1 MDTYRIYEQ
10 FKEPFGEPAAR
21 ALAETLGSMFEE
33 LHNTVTKED
42 FRILRDS
49 IDADVSRLDCA
60 LSGLA
65 EAQGRT
71 EANVAQLNTTVAE
84 LVVGQ
89 RQLCEAQAR
98 TEATVA
104 DLVVGQ
110 KQLFEAQ
117 ARTEATVADL
127 VVGQRQLF
135 EAQARTEATVADL
148 VDGQKQLFEAQ
159 ARTEAS
165 IAHLDA
171 TVAKLTEAQTGMATA
186 LQRLTIRV
194 DDVVGRTFELQ
205 FRDRLTAYLG
215 RFLRRGKLVPNDRLL
230 DQIEPHLSD
239 REVDDVLRADVIA
252 SGLVDG
258 EQTHLVV
265 EVSWTGDIDDI
276 VRADERAKLL
286 RRAGLPAIPLVA
298 CNAISP
304 ESTAFA
310 KLRQVRIWLDG
321 SLVSTSAN

>member
-49 IDADVSRLDCA
+49 IDADVSRLDSA

-71 EANVAQLNTTVAE
+71 EANVAQLNTTI
-84 LVVGQ
+84 
-89 RQLCEAQAR
+89 
-98 TEATVA
+98 A
-104 DLVVGQ
+104 DL
-110 KQLFEAQ
+110 
-117 ARTEATVADL
+117 
-127 VVGQRQLF
+127 
-135 EAQARTEATVADL
+135 
-148 VDGQKQLFEAQ
+148 
-159 ARTEAS
+159 
-165 IAHLDA
+165 
-171 TVAKLTEAQTGMATA
+171 
-186 LQRLTIRV
+186 
-194 DDVVGRTFELQ
+194 
-205 FRDRLTAYLG
+205 
-215 RFLRRGKLVPNDRLL
+215 RLL
-230 DQIEPHLSD
+230 DQIEPHLSH

-265 EVSWTGDIDDI
+265 EVSWTGDIDDV

-310 KLRQVRIWLDG
+310 KLREVRIWLDS
-321 SLVSTSAN
+321 SLVGASAN

>member
-49 IDADVSRLDCA
+49 IDADVSRLESA

-65 EAQGRT
+65 EAQART
-71 EANVAQLNTTVAE
+71 EANVAQLNTTVAD
-84 LVVGQ
+84 LVIGQ
-89 RQLCEAQAR
+89 KQLFEAQAR
-98 TEATVA
+98 TEVTVA
-104 DLVVGQ
+104 DLVIGQ

-127 VVGQRQLF
+127 VI
-135 EAQARTEATVADL
+135 
-148 VDGQKQLFEAQ
+148 GQKQLFEAQ

-171 TVAKLTEAQTGMATA
+171 TVAKLTEAQTSMATA

-252 SGLVDG
+252 SGLVEG

-310 KLRQVRIWLDG
+310 KLREVRIWLDG
-321 SLVSTSAN
+321 SLVGASAN